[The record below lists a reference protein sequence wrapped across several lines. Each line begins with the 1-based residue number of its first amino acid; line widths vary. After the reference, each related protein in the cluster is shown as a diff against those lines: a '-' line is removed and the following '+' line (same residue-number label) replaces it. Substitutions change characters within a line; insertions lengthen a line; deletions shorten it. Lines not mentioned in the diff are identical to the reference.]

1 MSGIENNKRNMTT
14 LGGSRV
20 VEGRQNS
27 VEIENL
33 ARFAVQEHNK
43 KQNALLEFVKVI
55 SAKTQVVSGTLY
67 DITLEATGGGRTK
80 VYETK
85 VLEKLWLNF
94 KEVQEFKLLAHAP
107 SASTT

>member
-1 MSGIENNKRNMTT
+1 MSDIEKNKRNMAT

-20 VEGRQNS
+20 VEGSQNS

-43 KQNALLEFVKVI
+43 KQNTVLEFVKVI
-55 SAKTQVVSGTLY
+55 SAKAQVVSGTLY
-67 DITLEATGGGRTK
+67 DITLEAIDGGNTK

-94 KEVQEFKLLAHAP
+94 KEVQEFNLVVP
-107 SASTT
+107 TASTT